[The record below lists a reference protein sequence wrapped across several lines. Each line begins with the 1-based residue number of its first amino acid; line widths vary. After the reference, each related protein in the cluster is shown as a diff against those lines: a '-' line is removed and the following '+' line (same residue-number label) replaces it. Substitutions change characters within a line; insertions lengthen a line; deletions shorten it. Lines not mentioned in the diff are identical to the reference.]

1 MEPFLLIALRS
12 VAVYFFIIIAIRIFG
27 KKELS
32 QLSVTDLV
40 FILLISNSV
49 QNAMVGPDSSLLG
62 GLTAAAA
69 LFIFNFILKQISYRD
84 KRFNQLIQGSPV
96 ILIHDGKLVQE
107 NLNKVKITQDE
118 LEIAIREHGVKSV
131 EDVNLAILETD
142 GNISI
147 LSDSYQKQSKRKRR
161 VHKTIGGMS

>member
-49 QNAMVGPDSSLLG
+49 QNAMVGPDNSLLG